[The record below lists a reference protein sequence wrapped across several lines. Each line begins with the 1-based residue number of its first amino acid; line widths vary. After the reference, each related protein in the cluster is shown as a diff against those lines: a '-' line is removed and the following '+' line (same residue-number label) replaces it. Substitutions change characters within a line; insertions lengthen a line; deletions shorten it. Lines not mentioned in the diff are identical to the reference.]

1 MPLTISRRTGTSG
14 IRELAPGAVAAIHV
28 DDVTPRNPYAGGY
41 GRAIPTR
48 YRLTLSDGRTR
59 RVYVVQYGNSG
70 SAYVNVAEDG
80 ITAWA
85 FLDIDTE
92 HALQD
97 ADHSTNGAS

>member
-1 MPLTISRRTGTSG
+1 MSLTISRHTGTSS

-28 DDVTPRNPYAGGY
+28 DDAAPRNPYAGGY
-41 GRAIPTR
+41 GHAIPTR

-59 RVYVVQYGNSG
+59 RVYVMQYGNSG

-80 ITAWA
+80 VTVWA

-92 HALQD
+92 YKLT
-97 ADHSTNGAS
+97 DH